1 MRWLS
6 VHAIAEPV
14 ALCFVT
20 VTKLLVLGR
29 LIYFINRDGRALGSR
44 WVMLWRYLVGFVVL
58 GNAAG
63 FCGSIAASVFFT
75 RAADAMSSSSSRYRD
90 QEVVR
95 REGFSDIT
103 SGTRA
108 ASVFFA
114 FETIILLVIVL
125 AFSIVGV
132 RSARII
138 REALTAVTTAIGLSV
153 NIRNA
158 PCANYIFD
166 YGANSYGGSISALY
180 VGAYAWSSCV
190 LSFSGNKLRA
200 SNSSGGETTA
210 RDLVVSISNAS
221 CSYCRASTTS
231 DGILSGANSYCG
243 SMSALYVG
251 ARAWSNSDSGNSSSS
266 CGETNA
272 SNLTVSISNSPCS
285 NCSASTQN
293 GRSRIFTS
301 YGTQPTLSVGR

>member
-29 LIYFINRDGRALGSR
+29 LIYFINRDGRTLGSR

-103 SGTRA
+103 SGTRT
-108 ASVFFA
+108 ASVFIA
-114 FETIILLVIVL
+114 FETIMLLVIVL

-138 REALTAVTTAIGLSV
+138 REALTAV
-153 NIRNA
+153 
-158 PCANYIFD
+158 
-166 YGANSYGGSISALY
+166 
-180 VGAYAWSSCV
+180 
-190 LSFSGNKLRA
+190 
-200 SNSSGGETTA
+200 
-210 RDLVVSISNAS
+210 SNAS
-221 CSYCRASTTS
+221 SNTTV
-231 DGILSGANSYCG
+231 
-243 SMSALYVG
+243 SMSVTNPDAREKFFEATIQLAIVTGRTLKRKVVGTCSVAFLSFLVRAFFSLLFSLSNALQV
-251 ARAWSNSDSGNSSSS
+251 SNVDCPNFTNRCSDCYNTFSHILTWYLYSPDIIFPHVLVFEPVALLVVLWGMTSGQVLQ
-266 CGETNA
+266 T
-272 SNLTVSISNSPCS
+272 
-285 NCSASTQN
+285 
-293 GRSRIFTS
+293 
-301 YGTQPTLSVGR
+301 